1 MSDGPP
7 VVHVVDDDDA
17 VRDSLALLLRLRG
30 YRTRLFASGAALLAD
45 LGDTPHGCVLLDL
58 VMPGQDGLAVHA
70 ALRARGNAMPVIL
83 LTAHGDAAS
92 ARAALKNGA
101 FDFLEKPVDEAL
113 LVDTI
118 EAALA
123 VDRRQRSTR
132 QRRAELASRVARLT
146 PRERD
151 VLDLVVNGRQ
161 NREIA
166 VTLGI
171 SPRTVEVY
179 KAKLLDKLQVE
190 RLPDLIRLALEA
202 ELTRPAGED
211 RGNP

>member
-1 MSDGPP
+1 
-7 VVHVVDDDDA
+7 
-17 VRDSLALLLRLRG
+17 
-30 YRTRLFASGAALLAD
+30 
-45 LGDTPHGCVLLDL
+45 
-58 VMPGQDGLAVHA
+58 MPGQDGLAVHA

-146 PRERD
+146 PRERE

-202 ELTRPAGED
+202 ELTRPAGEN